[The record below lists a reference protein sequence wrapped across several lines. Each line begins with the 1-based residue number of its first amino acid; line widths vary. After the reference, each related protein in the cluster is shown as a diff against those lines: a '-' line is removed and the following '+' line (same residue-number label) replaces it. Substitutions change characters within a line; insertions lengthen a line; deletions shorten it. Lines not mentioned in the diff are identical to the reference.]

1 MASAPSISVVVP
13 IHSPNHKLQQIRE
26 ALSSAT
32 HPIELI
38 IVVNNPELVE
48 KIIPKAPN
56 ELVVY
61 APRKGRGFAFLK
73 GIANV
78 KGTITLL
85 LHSDTIPPRGWDRV
99 ILEAMEDSGVT
110 GGGFSMTYDTP
121 NPYLDFICWFSNQ
134 WARIT
139 GEIYGDRAMFIRS
152 QILERCLS
160 ALEVPILE
168 DMRLAQ
174 CMGRHGRVVL
184 LKEKVETSAEAYRK
198 HGLIQYI
205 VKVWLSRL
213 WYALGGSPF
222 DIYSYYYSTS

>member
-1 MASAPSISVVVP
+1 MASAPLISVIVP
-13 IHSPNHKLQQIRE
+13 IHTPNHKLQQIRK
-26 ALSSAT
+26 ALSST

-38 IVVNNPELVE
+38 IVVNNPELVG
-48 KIIPKAPN
+48 KILPKAPN

-78 KGTITLL
+78 KGIITLL
-85 LHSDTIPPRGWDRV
+85 LHSDTIPPLGWDRV
-99 ILEAMEDSGVT
+99 IFKAMEDSGVA
-110 GGGFSMTYDTP
+110 GGGFSMIYDTP

-160 ALEVPILE
+160 ALQVPILE
-168 DMRLAQ
+168 DMRLAK
-174 CMGRHGRVVL
+174 CMRRYGRVVL

-205 VKVWLSRL
+205 AKVWLSRF

-222 DIYSYYYSTS
+222 RIYNYYYSAP